1 MQVYND
7 ELKHFGKLGMKWG
20 HHKTP
25 STFANSPKLLK
36 KDAIDTIKFQ
46 NHDIKAASKRH
57 YSRSD
62 RKIQKEAYKNVMA
75 GKVLRK
81 QTGKSWN
88 FSNEDLKTIG
98 NARIEYGKRQTAKT
112 MLTIGLSAVSMAATL
127 AGTNYL
133 ADMNII
139 RR

>member
-1 MQVYND
+1 
-7 ELKHFGKLGMKWG
+7 MKWG

-81 QTGKSWN
+81 QTGKSWS
-88 FSNEDLKTIG
+88 FSNEDLKTIS
-98 NARIEYGKRQTAKT
+98 NARIEYGKRETKKRIANIG
-112 MLTIGLSAVSMAATL
+112 LFTIGSAAAIAANVVATK
-127 AGTNYL
+127 YL
-133 ADMNII
+133 AEAFPIHI
-139 RR
+139 